1 MNYDTI
7 KEVTQSVETL
17 IDEMVASNV
26 GNNKLLANLINTRK
40 AILENVPSKIKM
52 LWLNEG
58 DDLATKYIEEHYVE
72 SEVA

>member
-7 KEVTQSVETL
+7 KEATQSVETL
-17 IDEMVASNV
+17 IDEMVASNDS
-26 GNNKLLANLINTRK
+26 NHKLVANLINTRK

-58 DDLATKYIEEHYVE
+58 DDWATKYIEEHYVE

>member
-17 IDEMVASNV
+17 IDEMVASNDS
-26 GNNKLLANLINTRK
+26 NHKLVANLINTRK